1 MKKLLFSA
9 WLLMLSMAAAA
20 QTFVVVDKNG
30 NRVAYD
36 VSRLDSV
43 TFQQSPPAFTV
54 YEVVDDGNDGQDQE
68 EPTVE
73 VTQYTFDKVKG
84 FAGEP
89 HFLFAHPDTVY
100 VDAEGQDF
108 AFQLHA
114 DVGYDYKPSDAWLTY
129 MTAIDATDSLRFAA
143 GMNPSTTERTAYIAF
158 VSKDEQQR
166 DTLWIVQAGKNDS
179 RYIDIDWTQTT
190 LDNFNE
196 QSGTAQLTFAGD
208 VPVMGDYDVVLLPK
222 DDSYVIRIIDQVQ
235 QTPGSKTVTLATRAG
250 LMGNLF
256 KGQKFTLATEAGAQG
271 VKRFGSSSQY
281 DDAPVYLPTKVEIF
295 NGDEYVEVFNAD
307 KPAGH
312 GRKAPQGFENEFI
325 NWEYNK
331 DGMPLWQSGNQSL
344 SWDKFNFS
352 LGLKGLFSFD
362 FGDIPWEKVRMGDL
376 KNLRIAL
383 EGGFDMELVMKYL
396 VSASV
401 EWKKEWEIAKDAF
414 KAKYTFMVGTTPVYI
429 SVNGDLMAEVD
440 LGASGEASVTAGIK
454 ASSTV
459 TYGIEWDAVKGISKI
474 AECEKNMEM
483 VGPDVDIHAHAEARA
498 TAYPK
503 FDIGIYKVL
512 CPTISPQLYLKAEA
526 DARLVDNSKV
536 AWNAGIST
544 GLDLGLGLCLDLFF
558 WEINLGEIDPVNV
571 FDVPLVKLPNE
582 IHLFNEQEQPVLING
597 TKEVRYHVTHMN
609 YLTGKYTPAKNV
621 LVHFEPEGGEVEDEY
636 VYTDAEGD
644 VSAFFKLTDIDG
656 GKLKAEVVL
665 GAEPENEEDAMKAE
679 DWNAVAIDYRLIAT
693 PAEQT
698 IEKDAESAAISYKLE
713 QYSSKVKYWWGL
725 RDKTIYFEA
734 TGGTC
739 NNSAVTNE
747 NGIAVATFT
756 PNEDFTEGS
765 VTGTI
770 TIPAPSPWSGE
781 QTAKIYVKDDD
792 IGDITDE
799 GLKKAAK
806 QKPNVYVVENKNTGE
821 NQTRNYVT
829 KWSEWNKDQDAIQF
843 SLEDADENGMTQ
855 GMIWGFIPLTMT
867 DVVLALT
874 SEQFANSPGMKFG
887 FDIYEGQQVSGD
899 FMSMTDMTEGNIK
912 PESRIMLRKV
922 KSGSNNTPRRA
933 PDEEYTGE
941 YELLFY
947 LVFTNKTWNPETN
960 EMEEGDDYEVYGRG
974 TMKMHLPTITSFVLG
989 YDKDWVK
996 VGESTKVTIE
1006 SFYEEGA
1013 TWDWNDVQLIGQST
1027 DYTNAR
1033 NGEDE
1038 GFFSWDATTQMLTAL
1053 KSNDNNRVYVCL
1065 GLISNPAV
1073 KHTLMIA
1080 TGNGWKYTMIGTSKE
1095 EITCK
1100 ANSYP
1105 SFDMV
1110 WAPKDSDSERFD
1122 FNSVELAPDCA
1133 PEGYFQFPTS
1143 YARQGWPLFVSSN
1156 ALPGEYNLKFRL
1168 KSDHSVYCTLKVI
1181 VTEGE

>member
-30 NRVAYD
+30 KRVAYD
-36 VSRLDSV
+36 VSRLDCI

-54 YEVVDDGNDGQDQE
+54 YEVVDDGNDEPGQE
-68 EPTVE
+68 EPTMKE
-73 VTQYTFDKVKG
+73 TLYTFDNVKG

-100 VDAEGQDF
+100 VDAEGEDF
-108 AFQLHA
+108 TFQLHT
-114 DVGYDYKPSDAWLTY
+114 DVGYDYKLSDGWLKY
-129 MTAIDATDSLRFAA
+129 LTAEDDDESLRFAA
-143 GMNPSTTERTAYIAF
+143 AINPSTAGRTAYIAF
-158 VSKDEQQR
+158 ASKDEQQR
-166 DTLWIVQAGKNDS
+166 DTLWVVQAGKYDS

-222 DDSYVIRIIDQVQ
+222 DDSYVIRVIDQVQ
-235 QTPGSKTVTLATRAG
+235 QSPGSKTVTLATRAG

-271 VKRFGSSSQY
+271 VKRFGSASQY
-281 DDAPVYLPTKVEIF
+281 EDAPVYLPTKVEIF

-312 GRKAPQGFENEFI
+312 GRKAPVGFEHDFI
-325 NWEYNK
+325 NWEYND
-331 DGMPLWQSGNQSL
+331 DGRVLWSKGNQSL
-344 SWDKFNFS
+344 SWDKFNVN

-362 FGDIPWEKVRMGDL
+362 FGDIAWEKVRMGDL
-376 KNLRIAL
+376 KHLRIAL

-396 VSASV
+396 VSAEV
-401 EWKKEWEIAKDAF
+401 EMKKEWEIAKDVF
-414 KAKYTFMVGTTPVYI
+414 KAKYKFMVGATPVYI
-429 SVNGDLMAEVD
+429 EVGTDLMAEIS
-440 LGASGEASVTAGIK
+440 LGASGEASITTGVK
-454 ASSTV
+454 ASSSV
-459 TYGIEWDAVKGISKI
+459 TYGIEWDAETGISKI

-483 VGPDVDIHAHAEARA
+483 VGPDVDIKAHAGARA

-503 FDIGIYKVL
+503 IEIGIYKVL
-512 CPTISPQLYLKAEA
+512 CPTISPQPYLKAEA
-526 DARLVDNSKV
+526 DGRVVNNDV
-536 AWNAGIST
+536 AWNASVST

-558 WEINLGEIDPVNV
+558 WEIDLGEIDPVNV
-571 FDVPLVKLPNE
+571 FDIPLVKLPNE

-597 TKEVRYHVTHMN
+597 TKLVKYHVTHMN
-609 YLTGKYTPAKNV
+609 YLTGNYTPAKNV

-644 VSAFFKLTDIDG
+644 VSTFFKLTDIDG

-679 DWNAVAIDYRLIAT
+679 NWNAVAIDYRLTPT
-693 PAEQT
+693 PAEQY
-698 IEKDAESAAISYKLE
+698 IDKDAESTTINFKLE

-734 TGGTC
+734 SGGTC

-756 PNEDFTEGS
+756 PGENFTEGS

-781 QTAKIYVKDDD
+781 QTAKIYVKEEDEP
-792 IGDITDE
+792 GEITDE

-806 QKPNVYVVENKNTGE
+806 QKPGVYVVENKKTGE
-821 NQTRNYVT
+821 SETRTYVE

-843 SLEDADENGMTQ
+843 SLEDADAEGRTL

-874 SEQFANSPGMKFG
+874 GEQFANSPGAKFG
-887 FDIYEGQQVSGD
+887 FDIYDGQQVSAD

-922 KSGSNNTPRRA
+922 KSGSNSAPHRA
-933 PDEEYTGE
+933 PGDAEYAGE

-947 LVFTNKTWNPETN
+947 LVFTNQTWNPETG
-960 EMEEGDDYEVYGRG
+960 EMEDGDEYEVYGKG
-974 TMKMHLPTITSFVLG
+974 TMKMHVPTITWMQL
-989 YDKDWVK
+989 DTEDAWVK
-996 VGESTKVTIE
+996 VGESTKVKVVQ
-1006 SFYEEGA
+1006 YGEEAA
-1013 TWDWNDVQLIGQST
+1013 TWDWNDVELKAQ
-1027 DYTNAR
+1027 AK
-1033 NGEDE
+1033 NGNDAYNGANE
-1038 GFFSWDATTQMLTAL
+1038 GFFSWDPATQTLTSL
-1053 KSNDNNRVYVCL
+1053 KSNDNKGVT
-1065 GLISNPAV
+1065 LIFALKSNPEVDASMTV
-1073 KHTLMIA
+1073 R
-1080 TGNGWKYTMIGTSKE
+1080 TGEGWKYTT
-1095 EITCK
+1095 ITP
-1100 ANSYP
+1100 SQTEFTYTGYGYMSF
-1105 SFDMV
+1105 SFD
-1110 WAPKDSDSERFD
+1110 WTPKESENEKFD
-1122 FNSVELAPDCA
+1122 YNAIEID
-1133 PEGYFQFPTS
+1133 PETNPNGYFSIPMS
-1143 YARQGWPLFVSSN
+1143 YAAQGWPLYVSDKTP
-1156 ALPGEYNLKFRL
+1156 PGEYTVRIWI
-1168 KSDHSVYCTLKVI
+1168 KSNHNVSCEVKITAV
-1181 VTEGE
+1181 EN

>member
-1 MKKLLFSA
+1 MRMVLVHEI
-9 WLLMLSMAAAA
+9 M
-20 QTFVVVDKNG
+20 
-30 NRVAYD
+30 
-36 VSRLDSV
+36 
-43 TFQQSPPAFTV
+43 
-54 YEVVDDGNDGQDQE
+54 
-68 EPTVE
+68 
-73 VTQYTFDKVKG
+73 YTFDNVKG

-100 VDAEGQDF
+100 VDAEGEDF
-108 AFQLHA
+108 TFQLHT
-114 DVGYDYKPSDAWLTY
+114 DVGYDYKLSDGWLKYLTVG
-129 MTAIDATDSLRFAA
+129 DDDESLRFAA
-143 GMNPSTTERTAYIAF
+143 AINPSTAGRTAYIAF
-158 VSKDEQQR
+158 ASKDEQQR
-166 DTLWIVQAGKNDS
+166 DTLWVVQAGKYDS

-222 DDSYVIRIIDQVQ
+222 DDSYVIRVIDQVQ

-271 VKRFGSSSQY
+271 VKRFGTSSQY
-281 DDAPVYLPTKVEIF
+281 EDAPVYLPTKVEIF

-312 GRKAPQGFENEFI
+312 SRKAPQGFEHDFI
-325 NWEYNK
+325 NWEYND
-331 DGMPLWQSGNQSL
+331 DGRVLWSKGNQSL
-344 SWDKFNFS
+344 SWDKFNVN

-362 FGDIPWEKVRMGDL
+362 FGDIAWEKVRMGDL
-376 KNLRIAL
+376 KHLRIAL

-396 VSASV
+396 VSAEV
-401 EWKKEWEIAKDAF
+401 EMKKEWEIAKDVF
-414 KAKYTFMVGTTPVYI
+414 KAKYKFMVGATPVYI
-429 SVNGDLMAEVD
+429 EVGTDLMAEIS
-440 LGASGEASVTAGIK
+440 LGASGEASITTGVK
-454 ASSTV
+454 ASSSV
-459 TYGIEWDAVKGISKI
+459 TYGIEWDAETGISKI

-483 VGPDVDIHAHAEARA
+483 VGPDVDIKAHAGARA

-503 FDIGIYKVL
+503 IEIGIYKVL
-512 CPTISPQLYLKAEA
+512 CPTISPQPYLKAEA
-526 DARLVDNSKV
+526 DGRVVNNDV
-536 AWNAGIST
+536 AWNASVST

-558 WEINLGEIDPVNV
+558 WEIDLGEIDPVNV
-571 FDVPLVKLPNE
+571 FDIPLVKLPNE

-679 DWNAVAIDYRLIAT
+679 DWNAVAIDYRLTAT

-725 RDKTIYFEA
+725 RDKTIYFDA

-739 NNSAVTNE
+739 NTSAVTNE
-747 NGIAVATFT
+747 SGIAVATFT
-756 PNEDFTEGS
+756 PNENFTEGS

-781 QTAKIYVKDDD
+781 QTAKIYVKEEDEP
-792 IGDITDE
+792 GVITDE

-806 QKPNVYVVENKNTGE
+806 QKPNVYVVENKKTGE
-821 NQTRNYVT
+821 TETRTYVE

-843 SLEDADENGMTQ
+843 SLEDADAEGGTL

-874 SEQFANSPGMKFG
+874 GEQFANSPGAKFG
-887 FDIYEGQQVSGD
+887 FDIYDGQQVSAD

-922 KSGSNNTPRRA
+922 KSGSNSAPHRA
-933 PDEEYTGE
+933 PGDAEYAGE

-947 LVFTNKTWNPETN
+947 LVFKNQTWNPETGN
-960 EMEEGDDYEVYGRG
+960 MEEGDDYEVYGRG

-1006 SFYEEGA
+1006 HYYEEGA

-1038 GFFSWDATTQMLTAL
+1038 GFFAWDAATQTLTAL
-1053 KSNDNNRVYVCL
+1053 KSNDNNRVYVRL
-1065 GLISNPAV
+1065 GLISNPEVAY
-1073 KHTLMIA
+1073 TLMIA
-1080 TGNGWKYTMIGTSKE
+1080 TGNGWKYTMIGTSEE

-1110 WAPKDSDSERFD
+1110 WAPKDSESERFD
-1122 FNSVELAPDCA
+1122 FNSVELDPESAPA
-1133 PEGYFQFPTS
+1133 GYFSFPTS
-1143 YARQGWPLFVSSN
+1143 YANQGWPLHVNYN
-1156 ALPGEYNLKFRL
+1156 AAPGEYNLKFRL
-1168 KSDHSVYCTLKVI
+1168 KSDHNVYCTLKVI
-1181 VTEGE
+1181 VTEGD